1 MGIRVASR
9 AAAAAGESRSS
20 FVDYVLNDFVAR
32 TRIAVSDEVRNFILA
47 DVLQPDD
54 AWVKGLQANA
64 LDPDLTWR
72 ILTEALDVAAKRRPE
87 GAELGISSIGTSGE
101 GAFYQV
107 IHDHWNCP
115 FPFIFC

>member
-1 MGIRVASR
+1 MGVRVASR
-9 AAAAAGESRSS
+9 AAAAAEFGRAS
-20 FVDYVLNDFVAR
+20 FVDYVLNEFVAR
-32 TRIAVSDEVRNFILA
+32 TRIAVSDEVRNFILD

-54 AWVKGLQANA
+54 AWVQGLKEHV
-64 LDPDLTWR
+64 LDPDLTRR
-72 ILTEALDVAAKRRPE
+72 ILTEALDVAAKRRPG
-87 GAELGISSIGTSGE
+87 GAEVDISSVGTSGE